1 MKLRITQLR
10 ITYYANSLHISTGL
24 EVPRVRLTA
33 SFAPVNIFPGI
44 FYIHAPVASLIVI
57 LFFAKSVSFLFLQ
70 IPWAY
75 LLKVL

>member
-1 MKLRITQLR
+1 MRYVSFSFLF
-10 ITYYANSLHISTGL
+10 STGL

-33 SFAPVNIFPGI
+33 NFAPANVFPGI
-44 FYIHAPVASLIVI
+44 FHIHAPVAIFMII
-57 LFFAKSVSFLFLQ
+57 LFFAKSVNFLFLQ